1 MGLFFAVLYS
11 INEYTQP
18 VSVDTLEPVLEAV
31 LARYDVPAETS
42 LGFIFAGFMFVTAF
56 ASDRA
61 AAIENRLGFHYTMLL
76 LPVATGVVVL
86 SSSLVPLVF
95 VPLFFVTRTTRA
107 VIKPVSAGYIN
118 DHVESF
124 GRATVLSAVALVYAV
139 IRIPFLLAGGVVADV
154 TTPQVAVPVLGLAFL
169 VLAPAIYLLE
179 SPTTPGARAG
189 VQAQQQD

>member
-1 MGLFFAVLYS
+1 M
-11 INEYTQP
+11 
-18 VSVDTLEPVLEAV
+18 SVDTLEPVLEAV

-42 LGFIFAGFMFVTAF
+42 LGFIFDGFMFVTAF

-61 AAIENRLGFHYTMLL
+61 AAIENRLGFHRTMVL

-95 VPLFFVTRTTRA
+95 VPLFFATHMTRA
-107 VIKPVSAGYIN
+107 VIKPGSASYVN

-139 IRIPFLLAGGVVADV
+139 MRIPFLLAGGVIADV
-154 TTPQVAVPVLGLAFL
+154 TAPQVAVPVLGLAFL
-169 VLAPAIYLLE
+169 VLAPALYLME
-179 SPTTPGARAG
+179 SPTTGGAKAAVPG
-189 VQAQQQD
+189 QEQD